1 MNKLQGGTAETAYI
15 FSVTFPLPLP
25 TGWSLR
31 RHVPGN
37 PADADKGA
45 DGVLYSDN
53 CVWTFVLH
61 STLEGNKIIVDLMSR
76 IESRFTFEELFYNT
90 TTQNI

>member
-1 MNKLQGGTAETAYI
+1 MKEMQDGTMAIAYI

-31 RHVPGN
+31 SHVPGN

-45 DGVLYSDN
+45 NGVLYSDN

-61 STLEGNKIIVDLMSR
+61 STLEGNKIIVGLMSR
-76 IESRFTFEELFYNT
+76 VESCVKF
-90 TTQNI
+90 